1 MNFAINQGFSQTVRI
16 IIWKAI
22 REGAINKAKNRAF
35 LGFLLSIFLALAEW
49 LCFFALK
56 SIVMNSM
63 LKDDLV
69 KVHFLIYS
77 DYYSLKLF
85 LDVFLVISIDIL
97 KALLKFRVSFN
108 LHIMGFYMG
117 AIILMGYFSGFEP
130 MKLIEGL
137 WIGYMLA
144 EISIIIIA
152 FVYLCFLVNW
162 KIEINKICLN
172 KLRRNLNKT

>member
-1 MNFAINQGFSQTVRI
+1 MTSSSSNVAYVWGANGISGTAMIDILAKQSRNEWSQI
-16 IIWKAI
+16 ICIS
-22 REGAINKAKNRAF
+22 RRPTQ
-35 LGFLLSIFLALAEW
+35 
-49 LCFFALK
+49 
-56 SIVMNSM
+56 
-63 LKDDLV
+63 
-69 KVHFLIYS
+69 
-77 DYYSLKLF
+77 
-85 LDVFLVISIDIL
+85 LDVDDNRIYFISIDIL